1 MNANKL
7 GSILFKA
14 GVLITMVAVVWWGM
28 TYGQR
33 AMDVGAGLNK
43 ALTCLYSSGG
53 LCGMASSFSKLGGGT
68 PYEPL
73 VFWVGVLLLVAGLVL
88 GFLRKR

>member
-28 TYGQR
+28 TYGQK
-33 AMDVGAGLNK
+33 AMDVGAGLNR

-53 LCGMASSFSKLGGGT
+53 LCGLTGALTGST
-68 PYEPL
+68 YEPAM
-73 VFWVGVLLLVAGLVL
+73 FWVGVVLLIAGIVL
-88 GFLRKR
+88 GMIKR